1 MEDYDEAHPNHRH
14 TSHLLAL
21 YPYEQITLDKTPELA
36 AGARKTI
43 EDRLAAEGWEDTEWS
58 RANMICFYARLKDT
72 KQAYQSVLTLE
83 SIFTRENLLSISPAG
98 IAGAPYDIF
107 ILDGNTAGAAGI
119 AEMLVQ
125 GHEGYIEFLP
135 CLPEQWNVGTYKGLC
150 VKGGAEVSAAWN
162 QSLINEATLKA
173 TADNTF
179 TVKVPQGK
187 NYTITLNN
195 KRINPVINNG
205 LITVSMKA
213 KDILKFK

>member
-1 MEDYDEAHPNHRH
+1 MTKSAVIDKDF
-14 TSHLLAL
+14 TIL
-21 YPYEQITLDKTPELA
+21 YNI
-36 AGARKTI
+36 
-43 EDRLAAEGWEDTEWS
+43 
-58 RANMICFYARLKDT
+58 LKKHWPQFHYTCCQNYNDAQ
-72 KQAYQSVLTLE
+72 KSILSVQ
-83 SIFTRENLLSISPAG
+83 
-98 IAGAPYDIF
+98 YDIF

-135 CLPEQWNVGTYKGLC
+135 CLPEQWSVGTYKGLC

-187 NYTITLNN
+187 NYTIMLNN